1 MKGSKKVFGYK
12 CEKENLYN
20 VYLKS
25 INGIT
30 GLTNKEIAVASKL
43 YNHLEE
49 ISKGVT
55 DIRIQNELL
64 FSVIYKK
71 RIREEL
77 EMSTL
82 LLNNYVSSLKG
93 KKIISEIDGVKQM
106 NQGLRLDT
114 TKGDVNIIFKFS
126 VNEL

>member
-1 MKGSKKVFGYK
+1 
-12 CEKENLYN
+12 
-20 VYLKS
+20 
-25 INGIT
+25 
-30 GLTNKEIAVASKL
+30 
-43 YNHLEE
+43 
-49 ISKGVT
+49 
-55 DIRIQNELL
+55 
-64 FSVIYKK
+64 VIYKK

-82 LLNNYVSSLKG
+82 LLNNYVSSLKS